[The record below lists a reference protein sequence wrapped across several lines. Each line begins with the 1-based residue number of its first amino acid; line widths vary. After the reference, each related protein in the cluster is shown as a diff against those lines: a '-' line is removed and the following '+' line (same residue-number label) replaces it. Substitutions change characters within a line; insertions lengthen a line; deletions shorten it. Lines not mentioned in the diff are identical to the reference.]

1 MNNIKIDNQKMEDH
15 LRTIFREKAE
25 RENRLQKIKDIMK
38 GNERK
43 RARRR
48 FILIGIPVIIAA
60 ILVLWISV
68 IHPPRSF
75 DANEFYNLHFISEI
89 NEISYRDIDNS
100 KNPANSIIK
109 TGDLRNKINLGKQ
122 AMVDEN
128 WQEAEEAFSQL
139 LPLGGSFQIESLW
152 HLSLIQLKAGDLA
165 QCKTY
170 LKELIATK
178 DPTYIK
184 QARKLM
190 RVVT

>member
-1 MNNIKIDNQKMEDH
+1 MEDN

-25 RENRLQKIKDIMK
+25 KENRLEKIRDIMK
-38 GNERK
+38 GNQRK
-43 RARRR
+43 RVRRR
-48 FILIGIPVIIAA
+48 FIVLCIPVAIAA

-89 NEISYRDIDNS
+89 NEISYRDVDNS
-100 KNPANSIIK
+100 QNPANSIIK
-109 TGDLRNKINLGKQ
+109 TGDLRNKISLGKQ

-128 WQEAEEAFSQL
+128 WQEAEEVFSQL
-139 LPLGGSFQIESLW
+139 LPLGGSVQIESLW
-152 HLSLIQLKAGDLA
+152 HLSLIQLKTGDLA

-184 QARKLM
+184 EARKLM

>member
-1 MNNIKIDNQKMEDH
+1 MEDH
-15 LRTIFREKAE
+15 LRTIFREKVE

-38 GNERK
+38 GNQRK
-43 RARRR
+43 RVRRR
-48 FILIGIPVIIAA
+48 FILIGIPVTIAA
-60 ILVLWISV
+60 ILVLWISA
-68 IHPPRSF
+68 IHPSRSF

-100 KNPANSIIK
+100 QNPDNSINK
-109 TGDLRNKINLGKQ
+109 TGDLRNKINLAKQ

-139 LPLGGSFQIESLW
+139 LPLGGSVQIESLW
-152 HLSLIQLKAGDLA
+152 HLSLIQLKTGDLA

-184 QARKLM
+184 QARKLL
-190 RVVT
+190 RVVR